1 VITSPAF
8 ARRVD
13 HHDKRSGSFSRVS
26 ARIYQGKGHNLV
38 RLLGNF
44 WVTSGNRLTHV
55 WDASAY
61 LIAGEEPTLIDCG
74 STEGYAALKRDLKSF
89 GYEPKDIKK
98 VIGTHGHWDH
108 LSAVAK
114 LQEEGD
120 AQLFIHEADRLQVE
134 TGDPALTASYLYN
147 KPFPPARVD
156 GLLAHGDVLDINGY
170 VFEVHHTPGHSP
182 GSVSLRTEFHGLKLL
197 IAADT
202 IWGGYHPR
210 ICSSLEDWEKSL
222 DRLLELEFD
231 VMTTGHCPP
240 ALIFDAKRHVYE
252 ARQQLGVYWN
262 PWFKPFH
269 SSFRY

>member
-1 VITSPAF
+1 M
-8 ARRVD
+8 
-13 HHDKRSGSFSRVS
+13 
-26 ARIYQGKGHNLV
+26 V

-44 WVTSGNRLTHV
+44 WVTSGNRLTHL

-61 LIAGEEPTLIDCG
+61 LITGDEPTLIDCG
-74 STEGYAALKRDLKSF
+74 STEGYSTLKRDLKSF

-108 LSAVAK
+108 VSAVAN
-114 LQEEGD
+114 LQAESN
-120 AQLFIHEADRLQVE
+120 AQLFIHSADRQQVE

-156 GLLAHGDVLDINGY
+156 GLLAHGDVLDVNGY
-170 VFEVHHTPGHSP
+170 AFEVYHTPGHSP

-210 ICSSLEDWEKSL
+210 IRSSLEDWEQSL

-262 PWFKPFH
+262 P
-269 SSFRY
+269 